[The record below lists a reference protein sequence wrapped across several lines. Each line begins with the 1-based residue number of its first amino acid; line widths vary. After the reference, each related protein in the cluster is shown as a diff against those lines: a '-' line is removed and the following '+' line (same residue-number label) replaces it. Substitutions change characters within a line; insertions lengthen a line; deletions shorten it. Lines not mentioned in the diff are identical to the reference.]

1 MNCCKIFRTAPLGF
15 GIANCCSPW
24 LNVQHAIEKY
34 DKIAEREGQKRLRL
48 TAACVAGMLLFM
60 GGALIWVTGSTKNDK
75 TTHAGAASII
85 LQRGVA
91 ESGNSLRQFNKDE
104 TSTLIQKLELEFQ
117 AVEKEVRAIKATGVI
132 MEKDDKSLE
141 ASRRLQT
148 AAKKLCQ
155 A

>member
-1 MNCCKIFRTAPLGF
+1 M
-15 GIANCCSPW
+15 
-24 LNVQHAIEKY
+24 EKY
-34 DKIAEREGQKRLRL
+34 DKIAERERQKRLRL

-60 GGALIWVTGSTKNDK
+60 GGALIWVTGITKNDK
-75 TTHAGAASII
+75 TTHAGAAPII
-85 LQRGVA
+85 LQREVA
-91 ESGNSLRQFNKDE
+91 ESGNSLKQYNKDE
-104 TSTLIQKLELEFQ
+104 TSALIQKLELEFQ
-117 AVEKEVRAIKATGVI
+117 AVEKKVRAIKATGVI